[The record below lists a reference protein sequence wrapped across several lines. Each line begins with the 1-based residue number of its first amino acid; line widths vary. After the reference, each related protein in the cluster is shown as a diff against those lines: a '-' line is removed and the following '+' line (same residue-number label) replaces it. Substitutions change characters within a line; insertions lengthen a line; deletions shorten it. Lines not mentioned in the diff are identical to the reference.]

1 VVPRLV
7 CQYCSY
13 ARHDGWTALLEYDEV
28 YQSATGGG
36 SESTYGFHESWDE
49 LREELY

>member
-1 VVPRLV
+1 M

-13 ARHDGWTALLEYDEV
+13 SYHDGWTQLLSYDEV
-28 YQSATGGG
+28 YQTVIQSE

-49 LREELY
+49 LRDEVSYDAI

>member
-1 VVPRLV
+1 M

-13 ARHDGWTALLEYDEV
+13 RYHDDWAQLLAYDDV
-28 YQSATGGG
+28 YQAATGGD

-49 LREELY
+49 VREDVGYGA